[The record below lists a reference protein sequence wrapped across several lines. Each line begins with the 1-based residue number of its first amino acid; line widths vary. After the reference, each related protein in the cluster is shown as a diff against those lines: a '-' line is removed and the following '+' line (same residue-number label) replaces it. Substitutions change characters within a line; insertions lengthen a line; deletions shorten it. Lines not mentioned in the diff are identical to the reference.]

1 MGKFGVSDRFNLS
14 PMGVGRLRAASYFS
28 FESQYIKSTRERGS
42 DGILP
47 IICCT
52 GRLRPKGV
60 PFSGI

>member
-1 MGKFGVSDRFNLS
+1 MFRIDLS

-28 FESQYIKSTRERGS
+28 FESQYLKSTHEKGS
-42 DGILP
+42 DGVLP